1 MDGLRKLDGEELIR
15 RMRAEFE
22 KTMAEV
28 AEAVNAAPDG
38 HLIDASEERCRDVLG
53 ELRRRAYET
62 AVQMRIEATEADVA
76 FSPGEPL
83 VQTRGRV
90 RSATKRQSLD
100 GLMQYLL
107 IDYARFRALGLKI
120 GSGPTESGCK
130 SHARRLKG
138 VGMRWTPAHA
148 EAMLALESLYQS
160 NLWPAYWKSR
170 LKAAA

>member
-76 FSPGEPL
+76 FSPGEPGAS
-83 VQTRGRV
+83 RGGQPDGTELLRPGAAPA
-90 RSATKRQSLD
+90 SALRP
-100 GLMQYLL
+100 
-107 IDYARFRALGLKI
+107 FR
-120 GSGPTESGCK
+120 
-130 SHARRLKG
+130 RRK
-138 VGMRWTPAHA
+138 
-148 EAMLALESLYQS
+148 
-160 NLWPAYWKSR
+160 
-170 LKAAA
+170 